1 LLYADSRGRSF
12 SDERRIKRLPRQ
24 RGCGKR
30 QRSLRSAPRSG
41 QPNVVDRHGA
51 KRSHVDAQR
60 MQVLKRFTAQE
71 LSAHLMTRCG
81 LAFNQRDASSLSGQR
96 DRSRTA
102 RHSTTKNEN
111 FVFERKL
118 IQIG

>member
-1 LLYADSRGRSF
+1 
-12 SDERRIKRLPRQ
+12 
-24 RGCGKR
+24 
-30 QRSLRSAPRSG
+30 
-41 QPNVVDRHGA
+41 
-51 KRSHVDAQR
+51 
-60 MQVLKRFTAQE
+60 
-71 LSAHLMTRCG
+71 MTRCG